1 MKRSIILA
9 FLAIVLVS
17 VWAAMAAKN
26 GGILILRPDKVGT
39 TQNNDEAT
47 RSMADWYDMVNG
59 HSAQTGVIIVPTTYG
74 DSITV
79 KGFRNNRN
87 DSTVC
92 IKVIYENL
100 RTDTDFVCLEAHQS
114 SEKLAAIWKFWI
126 TRGTSMDSISIKRQF
141 NY

>member
-1 MKRSIILA
+1 MKR
-9 FLAIVLVS
+9 FIVLASLAVVLFS

-26 GGILILRPDKVGT
+26 GGILIVRPDKVGL
-39 TQNNDEAT
+39 TQTADEAA
-47 RSMADWYDMVNG
+47 RSMADWYDGVNG
-59 HSAQTGVIIVPTTYG
+59 HTGDNGVIIVPTTYG

-92 IKVIYENL
+92 IKVIYENR
-100 RTDTDFVCLEAHQS
+100 RTDTDFVCLEAHQT
-114 SEKLAAIWKFWI
+114 SEKLPAVWKFWI
-126 TRGTSMDSISIKRQF
+126 ARGTSMDSISIKRQF

>member
-1 MKRSIILA
+1 MKRL
-9 FLAIVLVS
+9 IVLASLAVVLFS

-47 RSMADWYDMVNG
+47 RSMADWWDWKRG
-59 HSAQTGVIIVPTTYG
+59 TTSLTGVNIVPTIYG

-87 DSTVC
+87 DSTIC
-92 IKVIYENL
+92 LKLIYENS
-100 RTDTDFVCLEAHQS
+100 RADTDIVCIGSKES
-114 SEKLAAIWKFWI
+114 IDKLPAVWKFWI